1 MSTYTTPKT
10 TARTIFRRVAAGAA
24 LAVAPALIALGT
36 AAAGH
41 ADTGSTSGDNPSVS
55 VPTAPVVQRNQDIVR
70 GYLPHT
76 SLSHHM
82 KRDYQY

>member
-1 MSTYTTPKT
+1 MSTYTTDKT
-10 TARTIFRRVAAGAA
+10 NARTMFRRVAAGAT
-24 LAVAPALIALGT
+24 LAVAPLLIALGT
-36 AAAGH
+36 AAASH
-41 ADTGSTSGDNPSVS
+41 ADTGAGQAGNGSIS
-55 VPTAPVVQRNQDIVR
+55 APAHHGTERNQDIVR